1 MCPVAAALSRN
12 WSWARAMSSNRA
24 IRSRTS
30 GEASGGTAIRE
41 GAVGFVMESSFTLA
55 CAAMTCPVQGRHE
68 PRIGPADAG
77 PSPGGILLVVGPGG
91 AKAPGQ
97 VQAERPGGV
106 AEAKPPPWGAWGWD
120 KPLLLGEARGDGRP
134 PLPKPC
140 GIAAHG
146 LQSTV
151 NRAAALT
158 LPEYHRLIDER
169 LT

>member
-77 PSPGGILLVVGPGG
+77 PGPGGILLVVGPGG

-97 VQAERPGGV
+97 VQAERPGGSLRGPDSP
-106 AEAKPPPWGAWGWD
+106 AARGCRGLETTPAFGGCNGGRSDPLAKP
-120 KPLLLGEARGDGRP
+120 RGYPR
-134 PLPKPC
+134 
-140 GIAAHG
+140 
-146 LQSTV
+146 
-151 NRAAALT
+151 
-158 LPEYHRLIDER
+158 
-169 LT
+169 